1 MIDSGPGYFSLRDRD
16 LRAEGLLV
24 AEGRLLV
31 ERALV
36 AKLDPL
42 AVYASSEAYSDA
54 ERLVGG
60 RVPVEVLDARQF
72 LELAG
77 YAFHRGLIGIFARP
91 SISRLDP
98 AAFHSSRLLVLPSIT
113 DPGNL
118 GTLLRSALAF
128 GWDAVALGTGGA
140 DPFNRKSLRGSMGA
154 ALSLSLFMAGPDDL
168 VGLRERGYEVLA
180 ASLEDGARVAS
191 PRPLSDDVPSREGV
205 AREKRRVL
213 VLGNEFFGIDDEWR
227 AGCDGAVMIPIR
239 DGVDS
244 LNVAVAGSLLLW
256 ALG

>member
-1 MIDSGPGYFSLRDRD
+1 MTPSGPVYLALRDRD

-31 ERALV
+31 ERAF
-36 AKLDPL
+36 AAGLDPR
-42 AVYASSEAYSDA
+42 AVYASSETGSDA

-60 RVPVEVLDARQF
+60 RASVEILDSQR
-72 LELAG
+72 LSELAG
-77 YAFHRGLIGIFARP
+77 YPFHRGIIGVFSRP
-91 SISRLDP
+91 AIPRLDP
-98 AAFHSSRLLVLPSIT
+98 AALCSPRLLVLPLIT

-128 GWDAVALGTGGA
+128 GWDAVAFGLSGA

-154 ALSLSLFMAGPDDL
+154 ALSLDLFVAGPEAL
-168 VGLRERGYEVLA
+168 GGLRERGYEVLA
-180 ASLEDGARVAS
+180 ASLEGDARVAK
-191 PRPLSDDVPSREGV
+191 PRPLSGDAALRGAAEQV
-205 AREKRRVL
+205 KRRAL

-239 DGVDS
+239 DGIDS